1 LSMSLMNKREATGLS
16 IVELSN
22 RIASL
27 YNTKLSPELIE
38 RIESKQTKLKNEDAQ
53 ILAEFFNTTSEDLM

>member
-1 LSMSLMNKREATGLS
+1 MSLMNKREATGLS

-38 RIESKQTKLKNEDAQ
+38 RIESKQTKLKMKTHKYWLNFLIQ
-53 ILAEFFNTTSEDLM
+53 PLKI

>member
-1 LSMSLMNKREATGLS
+1 MSLMNNREATGLS

-38 RIESKQTKLKNEDAQ
+38 RIESKQTTLKNEDAQ

>member
-1 LSMSLMNKREATGLS
+1 MSLMNMREATGLS

-38 RIESKQTKLKNEDAQ
+38 RIESNQAKLKNEDAQ

>member
-1 LSMSLMNKREATGLS
+1 MSLMNKREATGLS

-38 RIESKQTKLKNEDAQ
+38 RIESKQTTLKNEDAQ

>member
-1 LSMSLMNKREATGLS
+1 MSLMNKREATGLS

-27 YNTKLSPELIE
+27 YNTKLSSELIE
-38 RIESKQTKLKNEDAQ
+38 RIESKQTKLKNEDAR
-53 ILAEFFNTTSEDLM
+53 ILAELFNTTSEDLM

>member
-1 LSMSLMNKREATGLS
+1 MSLMNKREATGLS

-38 RIESKQTKLKNEDAQ
+38 CIENKQTKLKNEDAQ

>member
-1 LSMSLMNKREATGLS
+1 MNKREATGLS

>member
-1 LSMSLMNKREATGLS
+1 MSLMNKREATGLS

-27 YNTKLSPELIE
+27 YNTELSPELIE

>member
-1 LSMSLMNKREATGLS
+1 MSLMNKREATGLS

>member
-1 LSMSLMNKREATGLS
+1 MSLMNMREATGLS

>member
-1 LSMSLMNKREATGLS
+1 MSLMNKREATGLS

-38 RIESKQTKLKNEDAQ
+38 RIESKQTKLKNGDAQ

>member
-1 LSMSLMNKREATGLS
+1 MSLMNKREATGLS

-27 YNTKLSPELIE
+27 YNMKLSPELIE
-38 RIESKQTKLKNEDAQ
+38 RIESKQTTLKNEDAQ

>member
-1 LSMSLMNKREATGLS
+1 MSLMNKREATGLS

-38 RIESKQTKLKNEDAQ
+38 RIESK
-53 ILAEFFNTTSEDLM
+53 

>member
-1 LSMSLMNKREATGLS
+1 MSLMNKREATGLS

-38 RIESKQTKLKNEDAQ
+38 RIESKQTKLKNEDEQ